1 MRFDYKPTD
10 GKFLDI
16 LIEWGGGIKK
26 WVTNVSK
33 IEITGKDPLE
43 KRYLVTFTDH
53 LGRQCETS
61 VPLRSVA
68 EVSFFE
74 KDTPSS
80 QELTP
85 VGIWKNEDF

>member
-1 MRFDYKPTD
+1 M
-10 GKFLDI
+10 GNFLI
-16 LIEWGGGIKK
+16 SSSNGGGGIKK
-26 WVTNVSK
+26 WVTDVSK

-80 QELTP
+80 QELIP
-85 VGIWKNEDF
+85 VGVWKNEKF

>member
-26 WVTNVSK
+26 WVTDVRK

-43 KRYLVTFTDH
+43 K
-53 LGRQCETS
+53 
-61 VPLRSVA
+61 
-68 EVSFFE
+68 
-74 KDTPSS
+74 
-80 QELTP
+80 
-85 VGIWKNEDF
+85 

>member
-1 MRFDYKPTD
+1 MQFDYKLTE

-26 WVTNVSK
+26 WVTDVRK

-85 VGIWKNEDF
+85 VGVWKNKEL

>member
-1 MRFDYKPTD
+1 MQFDYKPTE

-26 WVTNVSK
+26 WVTDVSK
-33 IEITGKDPLE
+33 IEITGEKYFE
-43 KRYLVTFTDH
+43 KRYIVTFTDH
-53 LGRQCETS
+53 LGRQFETS

>member
-1 MRFDYKPTD
+1 MRFDCRPTD

-26 WVTNVSK
+26 WVTDVRK
-33 IEITGKDPLE
+33 IEIAGKDPLE

-61 VPLRSVA
+61 VPLKSVA

-85 VGIWKNEDF
+85 VGVWKNKEF

>member
-1 MRFDYKPTD
+1 MQFNYKPTEE
-10 GKFLDI
+10 KFLDI

-26 WVTNVSK
+26 WVTDVRK
-33 IEITGKDPLE
+33 IEITGEKYFE
-43 KRYLVTFTDH
+43 KRYIVTFTDH

>member
-1 MRFDYKPTD
+1 MQFNYKPRD

-26 WVTNVSK
+26 WVTDVSK

-43 KRYLVTFTDH
+43 KRYLVTFIDH

-80 QELTP
+80 QELIP
-85 VGIWKNEDF
+85 VGVWKNEKF